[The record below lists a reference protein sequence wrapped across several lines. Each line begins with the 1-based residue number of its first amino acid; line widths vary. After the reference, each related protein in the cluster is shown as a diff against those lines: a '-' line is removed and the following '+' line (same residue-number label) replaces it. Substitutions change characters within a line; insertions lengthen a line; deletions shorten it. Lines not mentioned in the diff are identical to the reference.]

1 MIGLACLT
9 APEKDVEAL
18 MSLVERDPKTTLK
31 VDLKAGTCQAPGLTV
46 AVSIPDHVRDTLMTG
61 AWDTTGLLL
70 DRYEDV
76 NAVSS
81 RLPYLSGFS
90 SSPR

>member
-1 MIGLACLT
+1 
-9 APEKDVEAL
+9 
-18 MSLVERDPKTTLK
+18 
-31 VDLKAGTCQAPGLTV
+31 
-46 AVSIPDHVRDTLMTG
+46 VSIPDHVRDTLMTG

-81 RLPYLSGFS
+81 RLPYLSDFS
-90 SSPR
+90 SSLR

>member
-1 MIGLACLT
+1 M
-9 APEKDVEAL
+9 
-18 MSLVERDPKTTLK
+18 
-31 VDLKAGTCQAPGLTV
+31 TV
-46 AVSIPDHVRDTLMTG
+46 AIAIPDHVRDTLMTG

-70 DRYEDV
+70 DHYEQV

-81 RLPYLSGFS
+81 RLPYLNGFS